1 MKIRLGDTIDELSL
15 PAIDGS
21 VFDLESVKGSKML
34 ITFYRYSSCPFC
46 HLRINETININ
57 PSLVKIFKKL
67 QYLTVNLRA
76 FKKHQ
81 INMTILYS
89 YLQMKID
96 IILICITLK
105 KVVLGVFLGSVV
117 GFFRFMK
124 AIFIKGY
131 NPFTSMSGAFTGLPV
146 WYSY

>member
-1 MKIRLGDTIDELSL
+1 MKISQGDTIDELSL

-21 VFDLESVKGSKML
+21 VFDLHHVHFAISELMKL
-34 ITFYRYSSCPFC
+34 LT
-46 HLRINETININ
+46 IN

-105 KVVLGVFLGSVV
+105 KVVLVYF
-117 GFFRFMK
+117 
-124 AIFIKGY
+124 
-131 NPFTSMSGAFTGLPV
+131 
-146 WYSY
+146 